1 MKYFLYKVLP
11 PRPTFPQ
18 DMTEASL
25 SEQFNTLKIEQN
37 VLIDYF
43 PCRKINCNRLHVHY
57 WLKMYIFYLHMNMDR
72 MRFMKFLLIE
82 GG

>member
-1 MKYFLYKVLP
+1 M
-11 PRPTFPQ
+11 
-18 DMTEASL
+18 MTTSIRTIRTVQY
-25 SEQFNTLKIEQN
+25 SEDRTECFD
-37 VLIDYF
+37 DYF
-43 PCRKINCNRLHVHY
+43 AYRKINCNGLHVHY

>member
-1 MKYFLYKVLP
+1 
-11 PRPTFPQ
+11 
-18 DMTEASL
+18 MTEASL

-37 VLIDYF
+37 VLMIIF
-43 PCRKINCNRLHVHY
+43 HVEKLIVIRLHVHY